1 MKTNIIHLIF
11 VTVVLYLVNCPILMS
26 DNEQP
31 SGIKSKN
38 SSPKFLYNPRIRNAP
53 EVRIDG
59 NSRSIDMSSPSL
71 YVLAPEHAGYTIKEK
86 PTLYWYQSKPTNAKF
101 EFSIVGED
109 PTKPVFTIGYTPAPG
124 SGIQSIRLT
133 EHKVLLK
140 KGIQYSWYVTI
151 IPDAERRTKDI
162 FASGVIEHIDPPL
175 KVAKGLTSKSKK
187 DLAYILAEEG
197 IWYDALDILSHL
209 IESDPDNTLLRE
221 LRAEMLD
228 QGNLTEVA
236 EFDRENWH

>member
-1 MKTNIIHLIF
+1 MKTHIINLIL
-11 VTVVLYLVNCPILMS
+11 VTMGLYVFICPSLMS
-26 DNEQP
+26 ENELTSDN
-31 SGIKSKN
+31 KSED
-38 SSPKFLYNPRIRNAP
+38 SSPKFLYTPRIQNAP

-59 NSRSIDMSSPSL
+59 NSRSIDVNSPSL

-140 KGIQYSWYVTI
+140 KGIQYSWYVYYH
-151 IPDAERRTKDI
+151 PR
-162 FASGVIEHIDPPL
+162 
-175 KVAKGLTSKSKK
+175 
-187 DLAYILAEEG
+187 
-197 IWYDALDILSHL
+197 
-209 IESDPDNTLLRE
+209 
-221 LRAEMLD
+221 LRASY
-228 QGNLTEVA
+228 QGHICQW
-236 EFDRENWH
+236 RH